1 MSDHKYYPYSFY
13 VPIKD
18 EALCKFIESQSNLSM
33 SIRLLIKAFI
43 ANYGDNDEYPD
54 ITVMDLRELINAV
67 GIPQNAV
74 AGKAI
79 KTEKKTEKVVK
90 HDEQVVDLSTQEENT
105 QPEITEA
112 VAEEA
117 VEKTSEEDN
126 TAEENFEEDNT
137 AEENFEEDNSEEENF
152 EEENSEEDNTAEEN
166 SEEDADDMTPTVI
179 VEPENPQKTI
189 NSGREAYNKAQDA
202 ADVVTD
208 DDLLAMMGNM

>member
-54 ITVMDLRELINAV
+54 ITVMDLRELINAA

-112 VAEEA
+112 SENTEAVAEEA

-126 TAEENFEEDNT
+126 TVEENFEEDNT
-137 AEENFEEDNSEEENF
+137 AEENFEEDNSEEDNS
-152 EEENSEEDNTAEEN
+152 EEENSEEDNTSN
-166 SEEDADDMTPTVI
+166 
-179 VEPENPQKTI
+179 
-189 NSGREAYNKAQDA
+189 
-202 ADVVTD
+202 
-208 DDLLAMMGNM
+208 